1 MTASSCC
8 DWKFDRTEKMMDK
21 NSATFIRLRPLERLI
36 DHENSKTLPQDL
48 DFQPKNLLK
57 HLPTTAYIVQSN
69 ILKNYVVIQ
78 L

>member
-36 DHENSKTLPQDL
+36 DHENSKTLPQHL
-48 DFQPKNLLK
+48 DFQPKNLL
-57 HLPTTAYIVQSN
+57 
-69 ILKNYVVIQ
+69 
-78 L
+78 